1 MMSNN
6 RSSGHTNILQ
16 GPNSPK
22 RFKVAIIETLEL
34 DAEVEASSHI
44 EAEQIVASQWE
55 NNEFV
60 LDGSDFSGVEF
71 RAALVEE

>member
-1 MMSNN
+1 MSTGS
-6 RSSGHTNILQ
+6 SSGLQ
-16 GPNSPK
+16 CPNSLR

-34 DAEVEASSHI
+34 DVEIEANSHV
-44 EAEQIVASQWE
+44 EAEQLVSTAWE

-60 LDGSDFSGVEF
+60 LDGGDFTGVEF

>member
-1 MMSNN
+1 MSNGS
-6 RSSGHTNILQ
+6 SSGFQ
-16 GPNSPK
+16 CPNFLR

-34 DAEVEASSHI
+34 DVEVEASSYV
-44 EAEQIVASQWE
+44 EAEQLVATAWE

-60 LDGSDFSGVEF
+60 LDGGDFSGVEF

>member
-1 MMSNN
+1 MSNAS
-6 RSSGHTNILQ
+6 SSGLQ
-16 GPNSPK
+16 CLNSRR

-34 DAEVEASSHI
+34 DVEVEASSHV
-44 EAEQIVASQWE
+44 EAEQLVAAAWE

-60 LDGSDFSGVEF
+60 LDGGDFSGVEF

>member
-1 MMSNN
+1 MSNGS
-6 RSSGHTNILQ
+6 SSGFQ
-16 GPNSPK
+16 CPNFLR

-34 DAEVEASSHI
+34 DVEVEASSHV
-44 EAEQIVASQWE
+44 EAEQLVATAWE

-60 LDGSDFSGVEF
+60 LDGGNFSGVEF